1 MKKYHYKDY
10 EFEVVDYSSKFDIY
24 CQSEFKEWLK
34 LDKWKSFLSFQ
45 EALLDEILDLGFNID
60 GKFNIMIATKG
71 DEFKEI
77 TKTPYEG
84 GICDAI
90 LGDDVFLVF
99 DDLIAENCICENI
112 PSSKK
117 KMIIHEWAHMVVY
130 KYNHKLTHTLNEG
143 LADLIPLYIL
153 DYQNFMPEYVEK
165 LKSLNIDDIVSVD
178 YIDENTALDDDL
190 TVCAQNKHSYLSC
203 YLFVLNI
210 IKNIEI
216 KFNKSKLDAL
226 LFFLELMRKHE
237 KHHYEVISEI
247 IDLSLEKLKFNEFQ
261 IDALEHI

>member
-10 EFEVVDYSSKFDIY
+10 EFEVVEFSEKFDIY

-34 LDKWKSFLSFQ
+34 LDKWKSFISFQ

-77 TKTPYEG
+77 TKTPYES

-99 DDLIAENCICENI
+99 DDLIAENFICENI

-130 KYNHKLTHTLNEG
+130 KYNNKLTHTLNEG

-153 DYQNFMPEYVEK
+153 NYQDEMPEYVEK
-165 LKSLNIDDIVSVD
+165 LKALNKESLVSVD
-178 YIDENTALDDDL
+178 YIDEYDVLDDNL
-190 TVCAQNKHSYLSC
+190 QETAQNKHTYLSC
-203 YLFVLNI
+203 YLFILNI
-210 IKNIEI
+210 MKNIEV
-216 KFNKSKLDAL
+216 KYDLDKLKAL
-226 LFFLELMRKHE
+226 KFFLTLMRVHN
-237 KHHYEVISEI
+237 KHHYEVIAEI
-247 IDLSLEKLKFNEFQ
+247 LDLSLEKLKFNDFQ
-261 IDALEHI
+261 LEALEHI